1 MSVHGS
7 GWKLAGFAC
16 VLGLALL
23 CLSGVRA
30 LPARADSCPTFD
42 YSQYNFKDGAR
53 PNRYWQ
59 LVSGGR
65 RVIKWAV
72 NPPTLGSYQVTRPFT
87 ADEESWI
94 ALAIKGWDDV
104 SNLIDFQQVS
114 DPSAANLTIAWA
126 VIPQPAGG
134 VLFGFWNVRSLR
146 TGQEKAI
153 IALWDTA
160 PMYPLFTTQA
170 GFVHAVQNELGNIL
184 GLPDIR
190 PTIAPAHISVLDLS
204 GLTTTYTPGF
214 EIGEFDT
221 GLLRQL
227 YGESTCSSAATPP
240 PSVPA
245 TTTVAAATSTAATT
259 TIAAAM
265 TTPAAPRVLTTPV
278 KTPAPTTPVK
288 APALKT
294 PVKPLPLKV
303 TPRAAAAPAPAKTL
317 PKRPPVATSHKK

>member
-42 YSQYNFKDGAR
+42 YSQYNFKEGAT
-53 PNRYWQ
+53 PGRYWG
-59 LVSGGR
+59 LGPRGR
-65 RVIKWAV
+65 RLIKWAV
-72 NPPTLGSYQVTRPFT
+72 NPPTLGSFQVTRPFT
-87 ADEESWI
+87 AEEESSI
-94 ALAIKGWDDV
+94 ALAIKAWGDA
-104 SNLIDFQQVS
+104 SNIFDFQQVS
-114 DPSAANLTIAWA
+114 DPSAASLTIAWI
-126 VIPQPAGG
+126 VIPQPGDGRTVWGA
-134 VLFGFWNVRSLR
+134 WNTWSRG

-153 IALWDTA
+153 IGLWDTT
-160 PMYPLFTTQA
+160 PTFKRFTTQI
-170 GFVHAVQNELGNIL
+170 GLIHGIQNELGNVL

-190 PTIAPAHISVLDLS
+190 PTIAPAHISVLDLE
-204 GLTTTYTPGF
+204 GLWTTYTPGI

-221 GLLRQL
+221 GLIRQV
-227 YGESTCSSAATPP
+227 YGASTCSSAATPP
-240 PSVPA
+240 PSAPA

-259 TIAAAM
+259 TTAAAR
-265 TTPAAPRVLTTPV
+265 TTPAAPAAL
-278 KTPAPTTPVK
+278 KTPAKT
-288 APALKT
+288 PALKT